1 MNQYFIQRKVCPGC
15 GHEESAEI
23 LSSSFM
29 NQSLTESIQKN
40 FAVTGIDVFEL
51 VKDVKYQLHE
61 CSNCGLIFQKNC
73 FTEEFMGQIYQQRS
87 LAPEVQARDTAKPM
101 YKSAYYAEEIV
112 ALIKMLNRNPSDIDV
127 LDYGMGWGHWCYM
140 AKAYGC
146 NSFGFDL
153 SEYKQEFARKNG
165 ITTFDELASKKFDY
179 INTEQ
184 VLEHVLYPLE
194 TVRILYESLK
204 PGGILKISVPNG
216 ARIKKERLL
225 ADSANP
231 ARSSLHLASP
241 LMHINT
247 FNYNAIITMAEK
259 AKLRPIRIPVKCQ
272 YSNVH
277 LLNITQGVKTILR
290 PLYRRFAHT
299 TYLHFKKNGAATAAI
314 PSGKSG

>member
-1 MNQYFIQRKVCPGC
+1 
-15 GHEESAEI
+15 
-23 LSSSFM
+23 
-29 NQSLTESIQKN
+29 
-40 FAVTGIDVFEL
+40 
-51 VKDVKYQLHE
+51 
-61 CSNCGLIFQKNC
+61 
-73 FTEEFMGQIYQQRS
+73 MGQIYQQRS
-87 LAPEVQARDTAKPM
+87 LAPEVQARDMAKPL

-112 ALIKMLNRNPSDIDV
+112 ALVKMLNRNPSDIDV

-165 ITTFDELASKKFDY
+165 ITTIDELASKRFDY

-194 TVRILYESLK
+194 TVRILCESLK

-216 ARIKKERLL
+216 ERINKEKLL
-225 ADSANP
+225 VDSANL
-231 ARSSLHLASP
+231 ARSGVHLVSP

-247 FNYNAIITMAEK
+247 FNYNSIITMAEK
-259 AKLRPIRIPVKCQ
+259 AKLKPVRVPMKCE

-277 LLNITQGVKTILR
+277 LLNLKQGMKTILR
-290 PLYRRFAHT
+290 PLYRRFART
-299 TYLHFKKNGAATAAI
+299 TYLHFKKPETHSAAVPAGI
-314 PSGKSG
+314 SG